1 MPRVRVIS
9 RNFMEMVA
17 GLPPAKLDLLY
28 KRHWT
33 CQAVLRSLPPLA
45 KLYVMRLLYV
55 EEAVPSKS
63 LQDWALPDAQ
73 QKHQVA
79 INRMEKLRVILVERK
94 KEVCYRMNP
103 VMQKQLLQALSISK
117 GPPRD
122 VMPGNVAVRLP
133 TPAELD
139 TYAMKQWESVLLQ
152 LVSSASSEAPIVSP
166 NFFVIDMF
174 KLAGLLLSSKPNSA
188 PSITDTGFQFLLMD
202 TNSQL
207 WQLVQ
212 VYVSAA
218 EDRGTDSGE
227 LIGFLLELGFHT
239 VGEAYSVGALTTPL
253 QKVLEELAALGLVQL
268 QKGMKEQWYIP
279 TKLASNLSASLS
291 ESSDMQSSEVLG
303 TQGCIVVET
312 NFRVYAY
319 TASKLQTE
327 ILRRFARLEYQLP
340 NLVVGALTKE
350 SINTAFS
357 SGISAEQIITYLSK
371 HAHPHVAKRMPVV
384 PETVSDQIRLWESDR
399 NRVELL
405 SAYFYDDFPSTEV
418 YETVLNHARSIG
430 GLLWEDASNR
440 RLVVREELHGDMR
453 LFIRRQSGAAGQRG

>member
-1 MPRVRVIS
+1 MPRVKVIS

-152 LVSSASSEAPIVSP
+152 L
-166 NFFVIDMF
+166 
-174 KLAGLLLSSKPNSA
+174 
-188 PSITDTGFQFLLMD
+188 
-202 TNSQL
+202 
-207 WQLVQ
+207 LVQ

-350 SINTAFS
+350 SINAAFS

-405 SAYFYDDFPSTEV
+405 PAYFYDDFPSTEV